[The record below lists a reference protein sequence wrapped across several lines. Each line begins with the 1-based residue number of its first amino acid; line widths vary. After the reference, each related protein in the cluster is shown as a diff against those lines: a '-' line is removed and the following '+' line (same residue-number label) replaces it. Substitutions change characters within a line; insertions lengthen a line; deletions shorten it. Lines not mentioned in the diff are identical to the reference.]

1 MYKIQTQVSFEAAHR
16 LYNVNTYSEEC
27 RKNIHGHSY
36 KVTVVVCR
44 PELNDA
50 GMVMDFKKLKKI
62 IKDEIED
69 VYDHG
74 CVLKYDDPLV
84 EAVSKNCSK
93 LVVSNV
99 SPTAE
104 WMSQQFYKQLFDA
117 LKKED
122 AALAVEYVAVQ
133 ETEHNIAI
141 YEPEV

>member
-1 MYKIQTQVSFEAAHR
+1 MYKTQTQISFEAAHR
-16 LYNVNTYSEEC
+16 LYSVNTYSEEC
-27 RKNIHGHSY
+27 RKNVHGHSY
-36 KVTVVVCR
+36 KVTVVVR
-44 PELNDA
+44 RSELNEA
-50 GMVMDFKKLKKI
+50 GMVIDFKKLKKI
-62 IKDEIED
+62 MKEQIED

-84 EAVSKNCSK
+84 DAVSKHCSK

-104 WMSQQFYKQLFDA
+104 WMSQQFYKHLSDA

-122 AALAVEYVAVQ
+122 SALAVEYVAVQ